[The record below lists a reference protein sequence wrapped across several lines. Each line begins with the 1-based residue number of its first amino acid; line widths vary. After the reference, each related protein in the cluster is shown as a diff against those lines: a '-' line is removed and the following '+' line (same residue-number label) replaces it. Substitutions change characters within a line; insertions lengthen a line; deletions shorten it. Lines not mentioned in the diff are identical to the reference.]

1 MLLLWDCF
9 TVTKP
14 LSQIQ
19 KSTLW
24 PLQDANPTPS
34 LGGFGLNRVIP
45 WAIVGWS
52 AVSIARAL
60 VAFMEWYSDITYS
73 CSRDSMNREMFQS
86 GAECGDFYWSLLLT
100 KLAAAW
106 VGWAY
111 ALVPLAIVW
120 FMLRLSAR
128 GDG

>member
-1 MLLLWDCF
+1 M
-9 TVTKP
+9 
-14 LSQIQ
+14 
-19 KSTLW
+19 
-24 PLQDANPTPS
+24 
-34 LGGFGLNRVIP
+34 
-45 WAIVGWS
+45 
-52 AVSIARAL
+52 SIARAL
-60 VAFMEWYSDITYS
+60 FAFMELYSGITYY

-100 KLAAAW
+100 RLAAAW